1 MTFAQLPLQSLRV
14 LLVCLVLLCCVPQV
28 QVAAQ
33 QLGKAASEVASQQL
47 QHGQSLE
54 KEIKPGEIHSYNLE
68 GLAGSFVEINISQRG
83 SNVGVTLFGVN
94 GKVIF
99 SLNTANDADG
109 TEVLPVLADVSG
121 LYRIVVRSRDR
132 RFEGGSYQLTVSQS
146 RTATA
151 QDKSYVSAEL
161 LIQQARRLLGK
172 RTEQSKRNAISK
184 YSEALPF
191 LRLAGKRE
199 REAAVLNNIA
209 LFHESLGSH
218 AEALAFHHQ
227 ALALRKDVGD
237 SRGSALSLNH
247 IGSLHIALGEIQKGL
262 DYYDQAL
269 ALGRVEGGRRGEAN
283 TLANMGSVYFDLG
296 ESERALE
303 FYHRSLKLFRA
314 TGGRPREVRLLTS
327 IGFVHFSRG
336 ENEKALE
343 FYERALALQQK
354 LKSRGGLGFTQRLIG
369 ILHARLG
376 NTQKAFDYLNKALE
390 FERQTANPYTE
401 AQTLTDIGEIYYGS
415 NEKEKAFDYFNHALP
430 LRRATSDQQGEALT
444 LYWIARVERDRGR
457 MPAALAGIMSAISLV
472 EGVRARIGSND
483 LRVSYF
489 ATVQKYYDFYIDL
502 LAELHRQVPT
512 DGYDALALQASERA
526 RARGLIELL
535 QEARTGIRRGVD
547 PKLLQREQ
555 SLQRQLKERTEE
567 QLQLLSGTHT
577 PAQAKAFIEELAA
590 LSSEYAET
598 QSRIRQTSPRYAALM
613 QPKTLSLKEIQQ
625 SLDNE
630 TVLLEFRLGENRSF
644 LWAVTPASID
654 LYELPSRAAV
664 ERVAR
669 SVTESVNA
677 RNQRPHGESLEQRRD
692 RLEHAEKEFLKSTTE
707 LSRMLFGQVATRFQS
722 KRLLIVS
729 DGALQ
734 YVPFAALPAPRTVL
748 VEAKPL
754 EAEGIQVSQASPVD
768 SSSQTS
774 QFLPLVADHEIISL
788 PSASVISVLRKERT
802 AGPTPRKAIAVLAD
816 PVFDLDDIRVNQ
828 RVGKPV
834 AAKTAETNL
843 PRLPFSRREA
853 ESILAVAPP
862 GEGMA
867 ALNFRASLATVKSPE
882 LAEYRI
888 LHFATHGLLDTERP
902 ELSAIVLSLVDE
914 QGRPQDG
921 FMRLREIYN
930 LNLPAE
936 LVMLS
941 ACQTGL
947 GKEIRGEGL
956 VGLTR
961 GFMYAGAE
969 RVGTSL
975 WKVDDAATAELM
987 SHFYQ
992 AVLKDGKPPAAAL
1005 RSAQLKM
1012 FQQRRW
1018 QSPYYW
1024 AAFVLH
1030 GDWK

>member
-1 MTFAQLPLQSLRV
+1 V
-14 LLVCLVLLCCVPQV
+14 LLVFLALVCCVPQFQIAARQSEKAAL

-33 QLGKAASEVASQQL
+33 RL
-47 QHGQSLE
+47 QPGQSLE
-54 KEIKPGEIHSYNLE
+54 KEIKPGETHSYNLE
-68 GLAGSFVEINISQRG
+68 GIAGSFVQINISQRG
-83 SNVGVTLFGVN
+83 SNVGVSLFGVE
-94 GKVIF
+94 GRIIF
-99 SLNTANDADG
+99 SLNTTNDTEG
-109 TEVLPVLADVSG
+109 TEVLPVLTDVSG
-121 LYRIVVRSRDR
+121 VYRIVVRSRDR
-132 RFEGGSYQLTVSQS
+132 RFEGGRYQLSVSQS
-146 RTATA
+146 RAATP
-151 QDKSYVSAEL
+151 QDRNYVSAEL
-161 LIQQARRLLGK
+161 LIQQARRLLVQ
-172 RTEQSKRNAISK
+172 RTEQSKRNGISK
-184 YSEALPF
+184 YEEALPF
-191 LRLAGKRE
+191 LRLAAKRE
-199 REAAVLNNIA
+199 REATVLNNIA
-209 LFHESLGSH
+209 LFHESLGSFS
-218 AEALAFHHQ
+218 EALAFHHQ
-227 ALALRKDVGD
+227 ALDLRKDAGD
-237 SRGSALSLNH
+237 NRSATLSLNH

-262 DYYDQAL
+262 DYYNQAL
-269 ALGRVEGGRRGEAN
+269 TLGRVEGGRRGEAN
-283 TLANMGSVYFDLG
+283 TLANIGSVYFDLG
-296 ESERALE
+296 EIERALD
-303 FYHRSLKLFRA
+303 FYHRALKLYRA
-314 TGGRPREVRLLTS
+314 IGGRPREVRLITS

-336 ENEKALE
+336 ENEKALD
-343 FYERALALQQK
+343 FYEQALALQQK
-354 LKSRGGLGFTQRLIG
+354 LKSRGGLNYTQRLIG

-376 NTQKAFDYLNKALE
+376 NMQKAFDYLNQALE
-390 FERQTANPYTE
+390 FERKTANPYTE

-415 NEKEKAFDYFNHALP
+415 NDKEKAFDHFNQALP
-430 LRRATSDQQGEALT
+430 LRRATGDLQGEALT

-457 MPAALAGIMSAISLV
+457 MPAALSGIMSALSLV
-472 EGVRARIGSND
+472 EGMRARISSND

-502 LAELHRQVPT
+502 LAELHRQVPSG
-512 DGYDALALQASERA
+512 GYDALALQASERA

-535 QEARTGIRRGVD
+535 QESRTDIRQGVD
-547 PKLLQREQ
+547 PALLQREQ
-555 SLQRQLKERTEE
+555 SLQRQWNERKEE

-590 LSSEYAET
+590 LSTEYAET

-630 TVLLEFRLGENRSF
+630 TLLLEFRLGETRSF
-644 LWAVTPASID
+644 LWAVTPASMD
-654 LYELPSRAAV
+654 LYELPSRAVV

-669 SVTESVNA
+669 RVTESVNA
-677 RNQRPHGESLEQRRD
+677 RNHRPLDESLEQRRE
-692 RLEHAEKEFLKSTTE
+692 RLEQAEREFLNSTTE
-707 LSRMLFGQVATRFQS
+707 LSRMLFSQVAARVQS

-748 VEAKPL
+748 LRANGL
-754 EAEGIQVSQASPVD
+754 EAQGIQVSGTGTLD

-774 QFLPLVADHEIISL
+774 EFLPLVADHEIISL

-802 AGPTPRKAIAVLAD
+802 ARPSTRKAVAVLAD
-816 PVFDLDDIRVNQ
+816 PVFDRDDIRVKQ
-828 RVGKPV
+828 RAGKPI

-853 ESILAVAPP
+853 ESILAAAPP

-867 ALNFRASLATVKSPE
+867 ALNFSASLATVKSSA

-914 QGRPQDG
+914 QGQPQDG

-961 GFMYAGAE
+961 GFMYAGAS

-992 AVLKDGKPPAAAL
+992 AVLKEGKPPAAAL

-1012 FQQRRW
+1012 LQQRRW

-1024 AAFVLH
+1024 AAFVLQ